1 MSAIPSTFW
10 SRRNASGLG
19 AASWCSALLCALS
32 SSAWSASVDDPD
44 GSDSSALSGWTLG
57 YAPYT
62 YHYSN
67 AKKERDF
74 EPDDE
79 RHKYVWLLNAE
90 KKLDDHQVA
99 GFAYFSNSF
108 GQPSQ
113 YAYYGWQFQ
122 PLASTPQL
130 FLKLTGG
137 VIHGYKYPYHRKI
150 PLNNRNG
157 WGITAI
163 PAVGWNYNQH
173 WGGQLNVLGK
183 SALMF
188 QLNYTMR

>member
-1 MSAIPSTFW
+1 MSVPIHPALS
-10 SRRNASGLG
+10 ACLG
-19 AASWCSALLCALS
+19 AALCLS
-32 SSAWSASVDDPD
+32 CAMAGASSH
-44 GSDSSALSGWTLG
+44 DSQTPSNPSALSGWSVG
-57 YAPYT
+57 YSPYT

-67 AKKERDF
+67 AKKQHDF

-79 RHKYVWLLNAE
+79 RHKYVWLINAE
-90 KKLDDHQVA
+90 KKLDDHQLA

-122 PLASTPQL
+122 PLSSSPQL
-130 FLKLTGG
+130 FVKLTGG
-137 VIHGYKYPYHRKI
+137 VIHGYRFPYHRKI
-150 PLNNRNG
+150 PLNNKNG
-157 WGITAI
+157 WGVTAI
-163 PAVGWNYNQH
+163 PAVGWNYNEH